1 MRKEFGQISGTAAR
15 ADSSP
20 GEWPAKV
27 APAGIHLSNACLRR
41 LCATLQQ
48 ESDLR
53 ELSGEKKSFRMRES
67 VLEHVDVDIYEKRET
82 LDALRPINEND
93 ETK

>member
-1 MRKEFGQISGTAAR
+1 M
-15 ADSSP
+15 
-20 GEWPAKV
+20 
-27 APAGIHLSNACLRR
+27 
-41 LCATLQQ
+41 LQQ

-53 ELSGEKKSFRMRES
+53 ELSGEKKSFRMHES
-67 VLEHVDVDIYEKRET
+67 VLEHVDIDIYEKRET